1 MRRTRCFFD
10 KAFINYKCYS
20 AKNIEICLLV
30 IFATRVHPV
39 TSRTRKLRSSAP
51 MVLGGQP
58 PGRVGHCQETFSFR
72 SKATNLVVFC
82 FNWSLAPQVSPAKPA
97 RRVGHCQETFSF
109 RSKATNLVVFCF
121 NWLSAPQV
129 SPAKP
134 ARRVGHCQETFSFI
148 SLPIISQISPPR
160 HVAPMRVGRA

>member
-1 MRRTRCFFD
+1 MIEGFGVMRRTRCFFD

-109 RSKATNLVVFCF
+109 
-121 NWLSAPQV
+121 
-129 SPAKP
+129 
-134 ARRVGHCQETFSFI
+134 I